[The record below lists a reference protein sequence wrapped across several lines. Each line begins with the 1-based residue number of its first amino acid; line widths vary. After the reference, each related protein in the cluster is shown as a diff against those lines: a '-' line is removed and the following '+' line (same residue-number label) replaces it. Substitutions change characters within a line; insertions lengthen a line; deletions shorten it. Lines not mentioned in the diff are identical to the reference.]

1 MNAPYVTDRL
11 QLGDHACWIFDDDDR
26 CLREM
31 ARFVQAGLARR
42 QRVVYLTETLAP
54 SALLVALQ
62 ARGVHAAEATAAG
75 RLEIVPARDVY
86 LTDGAFDPDGVLR
99 LTRDLVAA
107 TVRNG
112 YAGLRAVGDMSW
124 ALARPP
130 GVERLV
136 RYETEINQLF
146 LDGLAVGVCLYDRR
160 RFDKHLLRALA
171 AAHPCTNPARV
182 DDGWRP
188 PLRMRRGP
196 AGLCLKGAVD
206 ATNRHALAAALG
218 TVVDGARGARPVRV
232 DVSELTFLDA
242 AGASLLARAAATAPA
257 GVTLVGCSVPVVRV
271 LSLIGARRV
280 PGLTLTPAATG
291 VNRSTEAT

>member
-42 QRVVYLTETLAP
+42 QRVIYLTETLAP

-62 ARGVHAAEATAAG
+62 ARGVHAAEAASAG
-75 RLEIVPARDVY
+75 RLVIVPAREVY
-86 LTDGAFDPDGVLR
+86 LTGGAFDPGGVLR

-107 TVRNG
+107 AVRDG

-130 GVERLV
+130 GIERLV
-136 RYETEINQLF
+136 RYEIDINQLF

-160 RFDKHLLRALA
+160 RFDPHLLRALA

-188 PLRMRRGP
+188 PLRMRRVP
-196 AGLCLKGAVD
+196 AGLCLHGAAD
-206 ATNRHALAAALG
+206 ATNRQALAAALG
-218 TVVDGARGARPVRV
+218 TVVDGATGSGPVRV
-232 DVSELTFLDA
+232 DMSELTFIDA
-242 AGASLLARAAATAPA
+242 AAASLLARAAATAPA
-257 GVTLVGCSVPVVRV
+257 GVTLVGCSVPVVRA
-271 LSLIGARRV
+271 LSLIGARGV
-280 PGLTLTPAATG
+280 AGLTLTSAATD
-291 VNRSTEAT
+291 VNRPTEAT